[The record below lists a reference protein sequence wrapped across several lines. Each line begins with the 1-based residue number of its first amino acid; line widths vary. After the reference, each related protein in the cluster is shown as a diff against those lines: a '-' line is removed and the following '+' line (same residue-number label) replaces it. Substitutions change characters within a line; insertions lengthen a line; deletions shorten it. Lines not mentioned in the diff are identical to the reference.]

1 MSATPIMQGHEAR
14 DQVILPVKT
23 AFGICVRGIKT
34 RLGRSAVTLLGV
46 SFGIAFLMSV
56 LAGTHIKSAMS
67 HDAQVQRDADRA
79 IVILKGEVGILK
91 GKTIAVVVN
100 QNAPALAGGEP
111 THAEVGA
118 AVLTTLGKRHGA
130 IVASVPL
137 TKEDPA
143 GDRAD
148 WPAQT
153 PDATLLMGDPGDF
166 VRSHAAKLR
175 DALVVT
181 FTPPAADAAKQLE
194 AAGAKLKVITLELR
208 PDEIARAAKRD
219 KEARTRTVWV
229 VVVSLVITLIGI
241 TNAMLMSVTER
252 FREIGTM
259 KCLGALSSFVIKLFL
274 IETSMIGAVG
284 SVLGVLLGGVFA
296 VVAYVYTF
304 GAGKVLVALNYP
316 LLLLIG
322 VGCAVVGVVL
332 SVIAGIYPARV
343 AAKMKPAAAL
353 ASHV

>member
-1 MSATPIMQGHEAR
+1 MSATPIMQGHEAK

-56 LAGTHIKSAMS
+56 LAGTHIKTAMS
-67 HDAQVQRDADRA
+67 HDAQVQRDVDRS
-79 IVILKGEVGILK
+79 IVILKGEVGVLK
-91 GKTIAVVVN
+91 GKNVTVVIN
-100 QNAPALAGGEP
+100 ETAPPETVGAP
-111 THAEVGA
+111 TFTEVGSGVVSMLARRQGATVA
-118 AVLTTLGKRHGA
+118 A
-130 IVASVPL
+130 VPL
-137 TKEDPA
+137 TREDPA
-143 GDRAD
+143 GDRAA

-153 PDATLLMGDPGDF
+153 PDVVLLMGDAGEF
-166 VRSHAAKLR
+166 VRTHAAKLR
-175 DALVVT
+175 DLLIVT
-181 FTPPAADAAKQLE
+181 FVKPSAASVKQLE
-194 AAGAKLKVITLELR
+194 DAGAKLKVITLELR
-208 PDEIARAAKRD
+208 PDEIARAAKREM
-219 KEARTRTVWV
+219 EARTRTVWV

-284 SVLGVLLGGVFA
+284 SVLGVLLGGIFSLI
-296 VVAYVYTF
+296 AYVYTF
-304 GAGKVLVALNYP
+304 GAGKVLVAVNYP
-316 LLLLIG
+316 LLLVIG
-322 VGCAVVGVVL
+322 VGCAVVGVIL